1 MTTLFARRNAVL
13 LFQVI
18 FAVVC
23 NGHPVD
29 QIFTETPSTAFS
41 VSNSPS
47 LSADLDS
54 DNLPWPTIALFGT
67 VAFILLAGFLI
78 WLGGKIYVA
87 IFGMP
92 ELNLEAIQG
101 PNRRERPARPRDPNE
116 ITFSRIIAEL
126 LFGRSLIEESERE
139 IQQALK
145 QRATRREENI
155 LRSLGVGI
163 DCPTLNDVNTFK
175 EEMVQLAED
184 FKPPEEDCLVRESE
198 PGSRSMN
205 SDEVELGDWELLD
218 CISPPRATSLFEDI
232 DDFVISDKL
241 SDEFERPELE
251 GISSEYGEGQVSS
264 PLIKNP
270 GDVNDSQRVHCEE
283 LEEGPTLPSV
293 QTILYFAQLPFF
305 YVSNLA
311 YELKSES
318 NAIRKYFM
326 KLLPFYGVADL
337 EEAQMASWET
347 SRWLLS
353 QLPFFNVSNEEI
365 QECACL
371 SIREAGSDVEAG
383 VPNSEELV
391 LSPARM
397 MDLVHYEDEI

>member
-1 MTTLFARRNAVL
+1 MSAIVQSCVLF
-13 LFQVI
+13 FS
-18 FAVVC
+18 FS
-23 NGHPVD
+23 
-29 QIFTETPSTAFS
+29 ETPSTAFS

-47 LSADLDS
+47 LSADPDN

-67 VAFILLAGFLI
+67 VAFILLAGFLT
-78 WLGGKIYVA
+78 WLGRRIYVA

-92 ELNLEAIQG
+92 EVNLEAIQG
-101 PNRRERPARPRDPNE
+101 PNRRERQARPRDPNE
-116 ITFSRIIAEL
+116 ITFSRLIDEL
-126 LFGRSLIEESERE
+126 FCRSFIEESERE

-145 QRATRREENI
+145 QRAIRREENI

-163 DCPTLNDVNTFK
+163 DCPTLSDADPVK
-175 EEMVQLAED
+175 EEMVHLAED
-184 FKPPEEDCLVRESE
+184 FKSPEKDCLVRESE
-198 PGSRSMN
+198 PGSSSMN

-232 DDFVISDKL
+232 DDFIISDKL

-251 GISSEYGEGQVSS
+251 GISSEYGEGQLFP

-270 GDVNDSQRVHCEE
+270 ADVNDSQRAHCAK
-283 LEEGPTLPSV
+283 LEEGSTLPSV

-318 NAIRKYFM
+318 NAIREYFM

-347 SRWLLS
+347 TRWLLS

-371 SIREAGSDVEAG
+371 SMTEAGSDVEAG
-383 VPNSEELV
+383 LSNSEELV
-391 LSPARM
+391 LNPARI
-397 MDLVHYEDEI
+397 MDFVHYEDEI

>member
-1 MTTLFARRNAVL
+1 
-13 LFQVI
+13 
-18 FAVVC
+18 
-23 NGHPVD
+23 
-29 QIFTETPSTAFS
+29 
-41 VSNSPS
+41 
-47 LSADLDS
+47 
-54 DNLPWPTIALFGT
+54 
-67 VAFILLAGFLI
+67 
-78 WLGGKIYVA
+78 
-87 IFGMP
+87 MP

-101 PNRRERPARPRDPNE
+101 PNRRERPARDPNE

-126 LFGRSLIEESERE
+126 FGRSFREESERE

-145 QRATRREENI
+145 QRAIRREENI

-163 DCPTLNDVNTFK
+163 DCPTLSDADTVK

-184 FKPPEEDCLVRESE
+184 FKPSEEDCLVRESE
-198 PGSRSMN
+198 PGCSNMN
-205 SDEVELGDWELLD
+205 SDEVELGDWELLN
-218 CISPPRATSLFEDI
+218 CISPPRATSLFEDL

-241 SDEFERPELE
+241 SVEFGRPELE
-251 GISSEYGEGQVSS
+251 GISSEYGEGQLSP

-270 GDVNDSQRVHCEE
+270 SDVNDSQRVHCAE

-318 NAIRKYFM
+318 NAIREYFM

-353 QLPFFNVSNEEI
+353 QLPFFNVSKREI

-383 VPNSEELV
+383 LSNSEELV

>member
-1 MTTLFARRNAVL
+1 MTNLFAQRNAVL

-29 QIFTETPSTAFS
+29 QIFTTETPSTAFS

-101 PNRRERPARPRDPNE
+101 PNRRERPARDPNE

-126 LFGRSLIEESERE
+126 FGRTFREESERE

-145 QRATRREENI
+145 QRAIRREENI

-163 DCPTLNDVNTFK
+163 DCPTLSDADTVK

-184 FKPPEEDCLVRESE
+184 SKPSEEDSLVSESE
-198 PGSRSMN
+198 PGCSNMN
-205 SDEVELGDWELLD
+205 SDEVELGDWELFN

-241 SDEFERPELE
+241 SDEFGRPELE
-251 GISSEYGEGQVSS
+251 GISSEYGEGQLSP

-270 GDVNDSQRVHCEE
+270 GDVNDSQRVHCAE

-311 YELKSES
+311 YELKT
-318 NAIRKYFM
+318 
-326 KLLPFYGVADL
+326 AD
-337 EEAQMASWET
+337 SCYI
-347 SRWLLS
+347 
-353 QLPFFNVSNEEI
+353 F
-365 QECACL
+365 
-371 SIREAGSDVEAG
+371 
-383 VPNSEELV
+383 
-391 LSPARM
+391 
-397 MDLVHYEDEI
+397 